1 MFETFV
7 PGKWVLTGEHAVLR
21 GASAIALP
29 HPEYGLRFQA
39 EMAPESHFEPE
50 TMEPVLQ
57 KLFSLSAE
65 LLGRSD
71 VPSAGIRV
79 HNAIP
84 LGAGLGSS
92 AALCVAVTRFLSAQG
107 WINGE
112 KIAEHATRLEDH
124 FHGKSSGMDVA
135 ATHAGRPILF
145 TRGHAPEPLDLPEL
159 PEFTFHDTGLRMETK
174 KCIAQVQALRDRDP
188 AHAEILDQRM
198 RDAGAQALRG
208 LADYGRG
215 ERESG
220 LKLLTQAMT
229 AGQSCFEEWGLL
241 PASALELKQKLLGEG
256 ARAVKLTGA
265 GGGGYLVALR
275 G

>member
-39 EMAPESHFEPE
+39 ETAPESHFEPE

-65 LLGRSD
+65 ILGRSD
-71 VPSAGIRV
+71 VPSVGIRV

-92 AALCVAVTRFLSAQG
+92 AALCVAVTRFLSAHG
-107 WINGE
+107 WVNRE
-112 KIAEHATRLEDH
+112 SIAEHATRLEDH

-145 TRGHAPEPLDLPEL
+145 TRGQAPEALDLSEL
-159 PEFTFHDTGLRMETK
+159 PKFTFHDTGLRMETK

-188 AHAEILDQRM
+188 ALAEQLDQRM

-208 LADYGRG
+208 LAEYASGN
-215 ERESG
+215 RESG
-220 LKLLTQAMT
+220 IALLVGAMSD
-229 AGQSCFEEWGLL
+229 GQSCFEEWGLM
-241 PASALELKQKLLGEG
+241 PASAMDLKRKLLADG

-275 G
+275 A

>member
-21 GASAIALP
+21 GAAAIALP

-71 VPSAGIRV
+71 VPSVGIRV

-107 WINGE
+107 WINRE

-145 TRGHAPEPLDLPEL
+145 TRGQAPEPLELSEL
-159 PEFTFHDTGLRMETK
+159 PTFTFHDTGLRMETK
-174 KCIAQVQALRDRDP
+174 KCIAQVQELRERDP
-188 AHAEILDQRM
+188 VRAEILDQRM
-198 RDAGAQALRG
+198 CDAGAQALQGLKSFARGEHEAG
-208 LADYGRG
+208 LA
-215 ERESG
+215 
-220 LKLLTQAMT
+220 LLSQAMSD
-229 AGQSCFEEWGLL
+229 GQSCFEEWGLM
-241 PASALELKQKLLGEG
+241 PESAVALKRKLLDDG